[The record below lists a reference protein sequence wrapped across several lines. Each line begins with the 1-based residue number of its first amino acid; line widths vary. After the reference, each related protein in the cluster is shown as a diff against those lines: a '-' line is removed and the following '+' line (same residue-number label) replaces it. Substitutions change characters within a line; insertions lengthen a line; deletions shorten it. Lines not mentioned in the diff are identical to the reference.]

1 MKPYLRSRPSRRRFS
16 HRTARQG
23 IIHASQALPH
33 LLVSLYHALADQDP
47 DLAAN
52 FRSDP
57 LGLKNRMEEA

>member
-1 MKPYLRSRPSRRRFS
+1 MRAYHRIRISRRRFP

-33 LLVSLYHALADQDP
+33 LLASLYQALADQDP

-57 LGLKNRMEEA
+57 LGLKNEMEEA